1 MLGYAPPFSG
11 TMQEKLLHVDEPD
24 ESSVP
29 TPNMASPCCAWAKLA
44 RKKNPQRA
52 VSSVVFLKM
61 TSKKFT
67 N

>member
-1 MLGYAPPFSG
+1 
-11 TMQEKLLHVDEPD
+11 MQEKLLHVDDPD